1 MSLKLV
7 YFKMQALAEAPQMLM
22 RYAGIEY
29 EYVMA
34 WEYFGREWAAVKPE
48 LMFKK
53 LPLLVVDDRHE
64 IVQSVAILNYLEAR
78 AGLRLPD
85 PVVAARAEAILIGAQ
100 EMVAPL
106 NPTVNFATGEDFI
119 EMRKKTLR
127 FLKSRFDDLQRIL
140 AASSGKFLLDD
151 TPRACDFAAFHNLDL
166 TRHLDP
172 QLLPSWPRL
181 ADYAAAIAELPAVRA
196 YLASRPQLTD
206 VSTAPKLMIDGVAHP
221 TGTEK
226 S

>member
-7 YFKMQALAEAPQMLM
+7 YFKMRALAEAPQMLM
-22 RYAGIEY
+22 HYAGLDYDYI
-29 EYVMA
+29 MA
-34 WEYFGREWAAVKPE
+34 WDYFGRDWAAVKPE
-48 LMFKK
+48 MMFKK
-53 LPLLVVDDRHE
+53 LPLLVVDDRHQ

-78 AGLRLPD
+78 AGLRLAD
-85 PVVAARAEAILIGAQ
+85 PVAAARAEAILIGAQ

-106 NPTVNFATGEDFI
+106 NPTVNFATGGDFI
-119 EMRKKTLR
+119 EKREKTLR

-140 AASSGKFLLDD
+140 AASSGRFLIDD

-172 QLLPSWPRL
+172 QLLPAWPRL
-181 ADYAAAIAELPAVRA
+181 DEYAQRMAGLPALRA
-196 YLASRPQLTD
+196 YLASRPQLTG
-206 VSTAPKLMIDGVAHP
+206 VSTAPKLVIDGVAHP
-221 TGTEK
+221 TGTQQ